1 LTNKIS
7 FGRTL
12 LRGQTIV
19 GTRKPKRLL
28 TVLQT
33 EFFFCLTT
41 SRTKKLYMEVVA
53 IGLKPN
59 IALFLAPPFEIIFL
73 PVSEPL
79 KVV

>member
-1 LTNKIS
+1 
-7 FGRTL
+7 
-12 LRGQTIV
+12 
-19 GTRKPKRLL
+19 
-28 TVLQT
+28 
-33 EFFFCLTT
+33 
-41 SRTKKLYMEVVA
+41 MEVVA